1 MKTILD
7 LNSEE
12 AKVFFLKEE
21 SYCSFE
27 LPEYFSF
34 QSLINNLSRELNGKV
49 LKECTTAIRPKN
61 VEGVNYILLNNK
73 DGKFAW
79 RPFQLIHP
87 ALYVFLI
94 QEITKE
100 NNWKLI
106 QDRFKVFYANEKIE
120 CHSIPIA
127 EENEQPDKQNQIY
140 EWWQKVEQRSLA
152 LALEFNHLLH
162 LDITDCYGSL
172 YTHSIDWALHT
183 IDVAKTRK
191 LLKEE
196 EKPREKEIGEKI
208 DEFIQAMSYGQ
219 TNGIPQGSALMDFI
233 AEIVLGFGDLLLTEE
248 LIRLSITEYKIIRYR
263 DDYRIFT
270 NSPQQSSEIAKV
282 LSDVLSKLNFKI
294 NSAKTHSTDD
304 VVLGSLK
311 PDKVHWIYNKRKTDN
326 IQQWLIQLYVLGKE
340 YPNSG
345 SLYKETKHFLDWLQF
360 KEKSDEGLEIQSVDV
375 LVSILVNLAYNNPRL
390 FALVTASLSFL
401 ISKIEDK
408 ESQKETLLKIKNK
421 FSQLPNTSYLNI
433 WLQRLTIKID
443 PTISYSGKLC
453 EKVIDKNSP
462 IWNSDWLN
470 VKFKKIVEE
479 TEIIKIEVIDK
490 MEIKFS
496 KEETEEL
503 GEYDKLFS

>member
-7 LNSEE
+7 LNSTD
-12 AKVFFLKEE
+12 AKAFFLKEE

-34 QSLINNLSRELNGKV
+34 QTLLSSLSKELNGKA
-49 LKECTTAIRPKN
+49 LRDCTTAIKPKD

-87 ALYVFLI
+87 ALYVFLVH
-94 QEITKE
+94 EITQE
-100 NNWKLI
+100 ENWKTI
-106 QDRFKVFYANEKIE
+106 KTRFNEFYSNDKIE
-120 CHSIPIA
+120 CHSIPVSG
-127 EENEQPDKQNQIY
+127 ENEKPDKQNQIY

-152 LALEFNHLLH
+152 LALDFNHLLH
-162 LDITDCYGSL
+162 LDITDCYSSI
-172 YTHSIDWALHT
+172 YTHSISWAIHKTEEAKKPENRDNPALVGVS
-183 IDVAKTRK
+183 IDKH
-191 LLKEE
+191 
-196 EKPREKEIGEKI
+196 
-208 DEFIQAMSYGQ
+208 IQAMSYGQ

-233 AEIVLGFGDLLLTEE
+233 AEIALGFGDLLLTEE
-248 LIRLSITEYKIIRYR
+248 LNKLGITEYKIIRYR

-304 VVLGSLK
+304 LILGSLK
-311 PDKVHWIYNKRKTDN
+311 SDKVHWIYNKRKTEN

-360 KEKSDEGLEIQSVDV
+360 KEKSEEGLEIQSVDV
-375 LVSILVNLAYNNPRL
+375 LVSILINLAYNNPRL
-390 FALVTASLSFL
+390 FALVAASLSFL
-401 ISKIEDK
+401 ISKIESR
-408 ESQKETLLKIKNK
+408 ELQKETLLKIKNK

-453 EKVIDKNSP
+453 EKIIDRNLTV
-462 IWNSDWLN
+462 WNSDWLN

-479 TEIIKIEVIDK
+479 TEIIKNESILK
-490 MEIKFS
+490 MEIIFS
-496 KEETEEL
+496 EEETEEL

>member
-7 LNSEE
+7 LNSGE
-12 AKVFFLKEE
+12 AKAFFLKEE

-34 QSLINNLSRELNGKV
+34 QALITSLSKELKGKV
-49 LKECTTAIRPKN
+49 LRDCTTAIKPKD
-61 VEGVNYILLNNK
+61 VEGVNYTLLNNK

-87 ALYVFLI
+87 ALYVFLV
-94 QEITKE
+94 QEITQE
-100 NNWKLI
+100 NNWKII
-106 QDRFKVFYANEKIE
+106 QDRFKVFYDNSKIE
-120 CHSIPIA
+120 CHSIPVA
-127 EENEQPDKQNQIY
+127 EENEKPDKQNQIY

-172 YTHSIDWALHT
+172 YTHSISWAIHT
-183 IDVAKTRK
+183 TEEAKKPENRDNPTFIGVSIDKH
-191 LLKEE
+191 
-196 EKPREKEIGEKI
+196 
-208 DEFIQAMSYGQ
+208 IQAMSYGQ
-219 TNGIPQGSALMDFI
+219 TNGIPQGSAIMDFI

-248 LIRLSITEYKIIRYR
+248 LHKLGITEYKIIRYR

-270 NSPQQSSEIAKV
+270 NNPQQSSEIAKV
-282 LSDVLSKLNFKI
+282 LSDVLSRLNFKI

-304 VVLGSLK
+304 LVLGSLK

-360 KEKSDEGLEIQSVDV
+360 KEKSEDGLEIQSVDV
-375 LVSILVNLAYNNPRL
+375 LVSILINLAYNNPRL
-390 FALVTASLSFL
+390 FALVAASLSFL

-408 ESQKETLLKIKNK
+408 GIQKATLLKIKNK

-453 EKVIDKNSP
+453 EKVIDRGLP

-479 TEIIKIEVIDK
+479 TEIVKNESIEK
-490 MEIKFS
+490 MEIIFS
-496 KEETEEL
+496 EEETEDL

>member
-12 AKVFFLKEE
+12 AKAFFLKEE

-34 QSLINNLSRELNGKV
+34 QALITSLSKELTGKV
-49 LKECTTAIRPKN
+49 LRDCTTAIKPKD
-61 VEGVNYILLNNK
+61 VEGVNYTLLNNK

-87 ALYVFLI
+87 ALYVFLV
-94 QEITKE
+94 QEITQE
-100 NNWKLI
+100 NNWKTI
-106 QDRFKVFYANEKIE
+106 QDRFKVFYANSKIE
-120 CHSIPIA
+120 CHSIPVA
-127 EENEQPDKQNQIY
+127 EENEKPDKQNQIY

-172 YTHSIDWALHT
+172 YTHSISWAIHT
-183 IDVAKTRK
+183 TEEAKKPENRDNLAFVGVSIDKH
-191 LLKEE
+191 
-196 EKPREKEIGEKI
+196 
-208 DEFIQAMSYGQ
+208 IQAMSYGQ

-248 LIRLSITEYKIIRYR
+248 LNKLGITEYKIIRYR

-270 NSPQQSSEIAKV
+270 NNPQQSSEIAKV
-282 LSDVLSKLNFKI
+282 LSDVLSRLNFKI

-304 VVLGSLK
+304 LVLGSLK

-360 KEKSDEGLEIQSVDV
+360 KEKSEDGLEIQSVDV
-375 LVSILVNLAYNNPRL
+375 LVSILINLAYNNPRL
-390 FALVTASLSFL
+390 FALVAASLSFL

-408 ESQKETLLKIKNK
+408 EIQKETLLKIKTK

-443 PTISYSGKLC
+443 PAISYSGKLC
-453 EKVIDKNSP
+453 EKVIDRGLP

-479 TEIIKIEVIDK
+479 TEIVKNESIEK
-490 MEIKFS
+490 MEIIFS
-496 KEETEEL
+496 EEETEDL

>member
-1 MKTILD
+1 MKTVLD
-7 LNSEE
+7 LNSID
-12 AKVFFLKEE
+12 AKAFFLKEE

-34 QSLINNLSRELNGKV
+34 QTLITSLSKEIKGKT
-49 LKECTTAIRPKN
+49 LRDCTTAIKPKD
-61 VEGVNYILLNNK
+61 VEGVNYTLLNNK

-87 ALYVFLI
+87 ALYVFLV
-94 QEITKE
+94 QEITQE
-100 NNWKLI
+100 NNWKII
-106 QDRFKVFYANEKIE
+106 QDRFKVFYANSKIE
-120 CHSIPIA
+120 CHSIPVA
-127 EENEQPDKQNQIY
+127 EENEKPDKQNQIY

-172 YTHSIDWALHT
+172 YTHSISWAIHT
-183 IDVAKTRK
+183 TEEAKKPENRDNPALIGISIDKH
-191 LLKEE
+191 
-196 EKPREKEIGEKI
+196 
-208 DEFIQAMSYGQ
+208 IQAMSYGQ

-248 LIRLSITEYKIIRYR
+248 LNKLGNTEYKIIRYR

-270 NSPQQSSEIAKV
+270 NNPQQSSEIAKV

-304 VVLGSLK
+304 LVLGSLK

-360 KEKSDEGLEIQSVDV
+360 KEKSEDGLEIQSIDV
-375 LVSILVNLAYNNPRL
+375 LVSILINLAYNNPRL
-390 FALVTASLSFL
+390 FALVAASLSFL
-401 ISKIEDK
+401 ISKIENK
-408 ESQKETLLKIKNK
+408 ELQKQTILKIKNK

-453 EKVIDKNSP
+453 EKVIDRGLP

-479 TEIIKIEVIDK
+479 TEIVKNESIEK
-490 MEIKFS
+490 MEIIFS
-496 KEETEEL
+496 EEETGDL

>member
-12 AKVFFLKEE
+12 AKAFFLKEE

-34 QSLINNLSRELNGKV
+34 QALITSLSKELKGKI
-49 LKECTTAIRPKN
+49 LRDCTTAIKPKDI
-61 VEGVNYILLNNK
+61 EGVNYTLLNNK

-87 ALYVFLI
+87 ALYVFLV
-94 QEITKE
+94 QEITQE
-100 NNWKLI
+100 NNWKII
-106 QDRFKVFYANEKIE
+106 QDRFKVFYANSKIE
-120 CHSIPIA
+120 CHSISVA
-127 EENEQPDKQNQIY
+127 EENEKPDKQNQIY

-172 YTHSIDWALHT
+172 YTHSISWAIHT
-183 IDVAKTRK
+183 TEEAKKPENRDNSTFIGVAIDKH
-191 LLKEE
+191 
-196 EKPREKEIGEKI
+196 
-208 DEFIQAMSYGQ
+208 IQAMSYGQ

-248 LIRLSITEYKIIRYR
+248 LNKLGITEYKIIRYR

-282 LSDVLSKLNFKI
+282 LSDVLSRLNFKI

-304 VVLGSLK
+304 LVLGSLK

-360 KEKSDEGLEIQSVDV
+360 KEKSEDGLEIQSVDV
-375 LVSILVNLAYNNPRL
+375 LVSILINLAYNNPRL
-390 FALVTASLSFL
+390 FALVAASLSFL
-401 ISKIEDK
+401 ISKIGDK
-408 ESQKETLLKIKNK
+408 EIQKETLLKIKNK

-443 PTISYSGKLC
+443 PAISYSGKLC
-453 EKVIDKNSP
+453 EKVIDRSLP

-470 VKFKKIVEE
+470 GKFKKIVEE
-479 TEIIKIEVIDK
+479 TEIVKNESIEK
-490 MEIKFS
+490 MEIIFS
-496 KEETEEL
+496 KEETEDL

>member
-12 AKVFFLKEE
+12 AKAFFLKEE

-34 QSLINNLSRELNGKV
+34 QALITSLSKELKGKV
-49 LKECTTAIRPKN
+49 LRDCTTAIKPKD
-61 VEGVNYILLNNK
+61 VEGVNYTLLNNK

-87 ALYVFLI
+87 AIYVFI
-94 QEITKE
+94 VQEITQE
-100 NNWKLI
+100 NNWKTI
-106 QDRFKVFYANEKIE
+106 QDRFKVFYTNNKIE
-120 CHSIPIA
+120 CHSIPVA
-127 EENEQPDKQNQIY
+127 EENEKPDKQNQIY

-172 YTHSIDWALHT
+172 YTHSISWAIHT
-183 IDVAKTRK
+183 TEEAKKPENRDNPAFVGVSIDKH
-191 LLKEE
+191 
-196 EKPREKEIGEKI
+196 
-208 DEFIQAMSYGQ
+208 IQAMSYGQ

-248 LIRLSITEYKIIRYR
+248 LNKLGITEYKIIRYR

-270 NSPQQSSEIAKV
+270 NSPQQSSDIAKV
-282 LSDVLSKLNFKI
+282 LSDVLSRLNFKI
-294 NSAKTHSTDD
+294 NSAKTHATDD
-304 VVLGSLK
+304 LVLGSLK

-345 SLYKETKHFLDWLQF
+345 SIYKETKHFLDWLQF
-360 KEKSDEGLEIQSVDV
+360 KEKSEDGLEIQSVDV
-375 LVSILVNLAYNNPRL
+375 LVSILINLAYNNPRL
-390 FALVTASLSFL
+390 FALVAASLSFL

-408 ESQKETLLKIKNK
+408 EIKKVTLLKIKNK

-443 PTISYSGKLC
+443 PAISYSGKLC
-453 EKVIDKNSP
+453 EKVIDRSLP

-479 TEIIKIEVIDK
+479 TEIVKNELIEK
-490 MEIKFS
+490 MEIIFS
-496 KEETEEL
+496 EEETEDL

>member
-1 MKTILD
+1 MKTVLD
-7 LNSEE
+7 LNNVD
-12 AKVFFLKEE
+12 AKAFFLKEE

-34 QSLINNLSRELNGKV
+34 QTLITNLSKELSGKI
-49 LKECTTAIRPKN
+49 LKACTTATKPKD
-61 VEGVNYILLNNK
+61 VEGVNYTLLNNK

-87 ALYVFLI
+87 ALYVFLV

-100 NNWKLI
+100 NNWKII
-106 QDRFKVFYANEKIE
+106 QERFKVFYANNKIE
-120 CHSIPIA
+120 CQSIPVA
-127 EENEQPDKQNQIY
+127 EENEKSDKQNQIF

-152 LALEFNHLLH
+152 LAIEFNHLLH

-172 YTHSIDWALHT
+172 YTHSISWAIHT
-183 IDVAKTRK
+183 TEEAKKSENRDNPNLVGVAIDKH
-191 LLKEE
+191 
-196 EKPREKEIGEKI
+196 
-208 DEFIQAMSYGQ
+208 IQAMCYGQ

-233 AEIVLGFGDLLLTEE
+233 AEIVLGYGDLLLTEE
-248 LIRLSITEYKIIRYR
+248 LNKLEINEYKIIRYR

-270 NSPQQSSEIAKV
+270 NNPKQASEIAKS

-304 VVLGSLK
+304 MVLGSLK

-345 SLYKETKHFLDWLQF
+345 SLFKETKHFLDWLQF
-360 KEKSDEGLEIQSVDV
+360 KEKSEEGLDIQSVDV

-390 FALVTASLSFL
+390 FTLVTASLSFL
-401 ISKIEDK
+401 LSKIEGK
-408 ESQKETLLKIKNK
+408 EQQREIILKIKSK
-421 FSQLPNTSYLNI
+421 FSQLPNTRYLNI

-443 PTISYSGKLC
+443 PSISYSGRLC
-453 EKVIDKNSP
+453 EKVLDRNLAV
-462 IWNSDWLN
+462 WNSDWLN
-470 VKFKKIVEE
+470 IKFKKIVEDTDIVKNDVIRKLE
-479 TEIIKIEVIDK
+479 TL
-490 MEIKFS
+490 FT

>member
-7 LNSEE
+7 LNCEE
-12 AKVFFLKEE
+12 AKEFFLKEE

-34 QSLINNLSRELNGKV
+34 HTLLSNLSKELKGKE
-49 LKECTTAIRPKN
+49 LRTCMTGIKPKDT
-61 VEGVNYILLNNK
+61 EGVNYTLLNNK

-87 ALYVFLI
+87 ALYIFLV
-94 QEITKE
+94 QEITQE
-100 NNWKLI
+100 HNWNLI
-106 QDRFKVFYANEKIE
+106 KDRFKIFYSNTQIE
-120 CHSIPIA
+120 CHSIPVA
-127 EENEQPDKQNQIY
+127 EENKKSDKQNQIY
-140 EWWQKVEQRSLA
+140 EWWQNVEQRSLA
-152 LALEFNHLLH
+152 LALDFNHLLH

-172 YTHSIDWALHT
+172 YTHSISWAIHT
-183 IDVAKTRK
+183 TEVAK
-191 LLKEE
+191 
-196 EKPREKEIGEKI
+196 KPESRDNYSLIGVSI
-208 DEFIQAMSYGQ
+208 DKHIQAMSYGQ

-248 LIRLSITEYKIIRYR
+248 LNRLGITDYKIIRYR

-270 NSPQQSSEIAKV
+270 NNPQQSSEIAKV
-282 LSDVLSKLNFKI
+282 LSDVLSRLNFKI
-294 NSAKTHSTDD
+294 NSAKTHSTNDLI
-304 VVLGSLK
+304 LGSLK
-311 PDKVHWIYNKRKTDN
+311 SDKVHWIYNKVKTDN

-345 SLYKETKHFLDWLQF
+345 SLYKETKLFLDWLQF
-360 KEKSDEGLEIQSVDV
+360 KEKSEDGIEIQNVDV
-375 LVSILVNLAYNNPRL
+375 LLSIITNLAYNNPRL
-390 FALVTASLSFL
+390 FALVLASLSLL
-401 ISKIEDK
+401 ISKIEEK
-408 ESQKETLLKIKNK
+408 EIQKEKLLKIKTK

-443 PTISYSGKLC
+443 PAISYSGKLC
-453 EKVIDKNSP
+453 EKVIDRNLP

-470 VKFKKIVEE
+470 IKFKKIVEE
-479 TEIIKIEVIDK
+479 TEIVKNESITK

-496 KEETEEL
+496 EEETKDL

>member
-1 MKTILD
+1 MKTVLD
-7 LNSEE
+7 LNSID
-12 AKVFFLKEE
+12 AKAFFLKEE

-34 QSLINNLSRELNGKV
+34 QTLITSLSKEIKGKT
-49 LKECTTAIRPKN
+49 LRDCTTAIKPKD
-61 VEGVNYILLNNK
+61 VEGVNYTLLNNK

-87 ALYVFLI
+87 ALYVFLV
-94 QEITKE
+94 QEITQE
-100 NNWKLI
+100 NNWKII
-106 QDRFKVFYANEKIE
+106 QDRFKVFYANSKIE
-120 CHSIPIA
+120 CHSIPVA
-127 EENEQPDKQNQIY
+127 EENEKPDKQNQIY

-172 YTHSIDWALHT
+172 YTHSISWAIHT
-183 IDVAKTRK
+183 TEEAKKPENRDNPALIGISIDKH
-191 LLKEE
+191 
-196 EKPREKEIGEKI
+196 
-208 DEFIQAMSYGQ
+208 IQAMSYGQ

-248 LIRLSITEYKIIRYR
+248 LNKLGNTEYKIIRYR

-270 NSPQQSSEIAKV
+270 NNPQQSSEIAKV

-304 VVLGSLK
+304 LVLGSLK

-360 KEKSDEGLEIQSVDV
+360 KEKSEDGLEIQSIDV
-375 LVSILVNLAYNNPRL
+375 LVSILINLAYNNPRL
-390 FALVTASLSFL
+390 FALVAASLSFL
-401 ISKIEDK
+401 ISKIENK
-408 ESQKETLLKIKNK
+408 ELQKQTILKIKNK

-453 EKVIDKNSP
+453 EKVIDRGLP

-479 TEIIKIEVIDK
+479 TEIVNNESIEK
-490 MEIKFS
+490 MEIIFS
-496 KEETEEL
+496 EEETGDL

>member
-7 LNSEE
+7 LNSID
-12 AKVFFLKEE
+12 AKAFFLKEE

-34 QSLINNLSRELNGKV
+34 QTLLASLTKELEGKV
-49 LKECTTAIRPKN
+49 LKECTTAIKPKD
-61 VEGVNYILLNNK
+61 VEGVNYTLLNNK

-79 RPFQLIHP
+79 RPLQLIHP
-87 ALYVFLI
+87 ALYVFLV

-100 NNWKLI
+100 NNWKII
-106 QDRFKVFYANEKIE
+106 QDRFKVFYANDKIE
-120 CHSIPIA
+120 CHSIPVA
-127 EENEQPDKQNQIY
+127 EGNEKPDKQNQIY

-172 YTHSIDWALHT
+172 YTHSISWAIHT
-183 IDVAKTRK
+183 TEEAKKPENRNNSTFIGVSIDK
-191 LLKEE
+191 L
-196 EKPREKEIGEKI
+196 
-208 DEFIQAMSYGQ
+208 IQAMSYGQ

-248 LIRLSITEYKIIRYR
+248 LNKLGIMEYKIIRYR

-326 IQQWLIQLYVLGKE
+326 IQRWLIQLYVLGKE

-360 KEKSDEGLEIQSVDV
+360 KEKSEEGLEIQSVDV
-375 LVSILVNLAYNNPRL
+375 LVSILVNLAYNNSRL
-390 FALVTASLSFL
+390 FALVAASLSFL

-408 ESQKETLLKIKNK
+408 DLQKETLIKIKKK

-443 PTISYSGKLC
+443 PEIPYSGKLC
-453 EKVIDKNSP
+453 EKVIDRGLP
-462 IWNSDWLN
+462 IWNSDWLKI
-470 VKFKKIVEE
+470 KFKKIVEE
-479 TEIIKIEVIDK
+479 AEIIKNESIEKIEVI
-490 MEIKFS
+490 FS
-496 KEETEEL
+496 EEETDEL

>member
-7 LNSEE
+7 LNFIE
-12 AKVFFLKEE
+12 AKAFFLKEE

-34 QSLINNLSRELNGKV
+34 QTLLTSLSKELQGKV
-49 LKECTTAIRPKN
+49 LRDSTTAIKPKD
-61 VEGVNYILLNNK
+61 VEGVNYTLLNNK

-87 ALYVFLI
+87 ALYVFLV
-94 QEITKE
+94 QEITQE
-100 NNWKLI
+100 NNWKII
-106 QDRFKVFYANEKIE
+106 QDRFKIFYANEKIE
-120 CHSIPIA
+120 CHSIPVA
-127 EENEQPDKQNQIY
+127 EENEKPDKQNQIY

-152 LALEFNHLLH
+152 LAIEFNHLLH

-172 YTHSIDWALHT
+172 YTHSISWAIHT
-183 IDVAKTRK
+183 TEEAKKLENRENPSFIGVAIDKH
-191 LLKEE
+191 
-196 EKPREKEIGEKI
+196 
-208 DEFIQAMSYGQ
+208 IQAMSYGQ
-219 TNGIPQGSALMDFI
+219 TNGIPQGSALMDFV

-248 LIRLSITEYKIIRYR
+248 LNKLGITEYKIIRYR

-282 LSDVLSKLNFKI
+282 LSDVLSRLNFKI
-294 NSAKTHSTDD
+294 NSAKTHATDD

-360 KEKSDEGLEIQSVDV
+360 KEKSEEGIEIQSVDV
-375 LVSILVNLAYNNPRL
+375 LASILVNLACNNPRL
-390 FALVTASLSFL
+390 FALVAASLSFL
-401 ISKIEDK
+401 IAKIEVK
-408 ESQKETLLKIKNK
+408 ELQKEMLLKIKKK

-433 WLQRLTIKID
+433 WLQRLTLKID
-443 PTISYSGKLC
+443 PAISYSGKLC
-453 EKVIDKNSP
+453 EKVIDNNLP

-479 TEIIKIEVIDK
+479 TEIIKNEAIEQ
-490 MEIKFS
+490 MEIIFS
-496 KEETEEL
+496 EVETDEL
-503 GEYDKLFS
+503 GEDDKLFS